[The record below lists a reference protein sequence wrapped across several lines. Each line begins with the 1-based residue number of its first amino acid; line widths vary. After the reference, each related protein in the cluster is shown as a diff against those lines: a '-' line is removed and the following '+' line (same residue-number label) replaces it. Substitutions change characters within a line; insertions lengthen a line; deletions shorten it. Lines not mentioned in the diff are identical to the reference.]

1 MAEVRRCETVA
12 DVFKLVDAAIEDRD
26 SGKLIAMVEAHHAIA
41 KYTNIE
47 GKTILFEVTKAG
59 LSKRVIYTLLK
70 HGADPSIVG
79 HAQRI
84 PPVWNACYHGYDD
97 NVILTLLANGN
108 RLAMNKSFSNFKTN
122 SVSNLLGFMNSA
134 T

>member
-12 DVFKLVDAAIEDRD
+12 DVFKLADAAIENGD

-47 GKTILFEVTKAG
+47 GKTILFQVTKAG

-70 HGADPSIVG
+70 HDADPSIIG

-84 PPVWNACYHGYDD
+84 GPVEC
-97 NVILTLLANGN
+97 
-108 RLAMNKSFSNFKTN
+108 M
-122 SVSNLLGFMNSA
+122 
-134 T
+134 